1 MGRPD
6 GAKIWARVLSEL
18 AQVPVVVEWERPAW
32 RVRWQDGPTL
42 RVLRDRAAALSG
54 FRVASAL
61 PFDQSRFVCQS
72 PDPAG

>member
-42 RVLRDRAAALSG
+42 RVLRDRAAALGG
-54 FRVASAL
+54 FRVL
-61 PFDQSRFVCQS
+61 NVP
-72 PDPAG
+72 PDDDHRGVDRPRGC